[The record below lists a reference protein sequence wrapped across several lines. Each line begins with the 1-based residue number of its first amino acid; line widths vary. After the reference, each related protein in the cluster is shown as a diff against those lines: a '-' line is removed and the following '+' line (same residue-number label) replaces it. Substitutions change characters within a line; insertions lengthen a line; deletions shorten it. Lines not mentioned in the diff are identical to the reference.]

1 MIVAAVMT
9 AATSVSA
16 ADWSFFGSYKKTTKK
31 TTVKSP
37 YGRFVSLQGEAIPPA
52 PAEEGSAPAPAAAAP
67 AAQAYPS
74 ARLYHCV
81 RYEDLRNIHPCA
93 VTKIVSIKDPCWKP
107 DPCSCECQVAPC
119 VLVKIC
125 VPPCGCPKVRVTRN
139 GGKVK
144 YDYGKY
150 EVEIT
155 SKNGV
160 VKVDY
165 DD

>member
-1 MIVAAVMT
+1 MKKLMNLMIVTLVVT

-16 ADWSFFGSYKKTTKK
+16 ADWSFFRSSKKTDAN
-31 TTVKSP
+31 SP
-37 YGRFVSLQGEAIPPA
+37 YGRFVTLQNEAVPPA
-52 PAEEGSAPAPAAAAP
+52 PPEEGSNAPAPK
-67 AAQAYPS
+67 AYPT
-74 ARLYHCV
+74 ARLFHCV

-107 DPCSCECQVAPC
+107 DPCSCKCQVAPC

-125 VPPCGCPKVRVTRN
+125 VPPCGCPKVRVTRH
-139 GGKVK
+139 GSKVK
-144 YDYGKY
+144 FDYGKY

-155 SKNGV
+155 SRNGV

>member
-1 MIVAAVMT
+1 MIVAAVVS

-16 ADWSFFGSYKKTTKK
+16 ADRSFFGSFKISVSK
-31 TTVKSP
+31 VKSPSP
-37 YGRFVSLQGEAIPPA
+37 YGRFVTLQGEVVPPA
-52 PAEEGSAPAPAAAAP
+52 PAEEGYIAPADPAVKAHPTAGLFH
-67 AAQAYPS
+67 S
-74 ARLYHCV
+74 V

-139 GGKVK
+139 GSKVK

-150 EVEIT
+150 EIEIY
-155 SKNGV
+155 SKNGY

>member
-1 MIVAAVMT
+1 MKKIMNLMIVAAVAT
-9 AATSVSA
+9 VATSASA
-16 ADWSFFGSYKKTTKK
+16 ADWSFFGSFKKTEKN
-31 TTVKSP
+31 SP
-37 YGRFVSLQGEAIPPA
+37 YGRFVTLQSEAIPPA
-52 PAEEGSAPAPAAAAP
+52 PAEEGSKAPAAK
-67 AAQAYPS
+67 AYPTTG
-74 ARLYHCV
+74 LFHCV
-81 RYEDLRNIHPCA
+81 RYEDLHNIHPCA

-125 VPPCGCPKVRVTRN
+125 VPPGGCPKVRVTRN
-139 GGKVK
+139 GSKVK

-155 SKNGV
+155 SRNGE

>member
-1 MIVAAVMT
+1 MKKMMNLMVVAAVMT

-16 ADWSFFGSYKKTTKK
+16 ADWSFFGSFKKADTN
-31 TTVKSP
+31 SP
-37 YGRFVSLQGEAIPPA
+37 YGKFVSLQGEAIPPA
-52 PAEEGSAPAPAAAAP
+52 PAEEGSKASAPKGHKTAE
-67 AAQAYPS
+67 
-74 ARLYHCV
+74 LFHCV

-107 DPCSCECQVAPC
+107 DPCSYECQVAPC

-139 GGKVK
+139 GSKVK
-144 YDYGKY
+144 FDYGKY
-150 EVEIT
+150 EVEI
-155 SKNGV
+155 SSRNGV